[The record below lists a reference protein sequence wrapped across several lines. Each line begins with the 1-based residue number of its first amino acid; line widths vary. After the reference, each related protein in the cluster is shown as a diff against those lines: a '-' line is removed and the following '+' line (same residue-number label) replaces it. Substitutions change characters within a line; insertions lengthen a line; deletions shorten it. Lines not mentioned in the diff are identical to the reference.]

1 MTPVIIGDGLQD
13 LITRRGQTITIKT
26 WTPGALDPEYKVP
39 LAPTPTDT
47 SVLAIIEDNPR
58 RMVHRTAAGI
68 EVVSDVDV
76 YVHAGDEPTL
86 TQGQQPPSVV
96 DEDGNVYEV
105 QLVEQNRLGVRRLRC
120 ERERNS

>member
-1 MTPVIIGDGLQD
+1 MTPAIIGEGLQG

-26 WTPGALDPEYKVP
+26 WTAGALDPEYKVP
-39 LAPTPTDT
+39 LAPTSTDT
-47 SVLAIIEDNPR
+47 SVLAIIADNPR
-58 RMVHRTAAGI
+58 RTVLRTSAGI

-76 YVHAGDEPTL
+76 YVHAGNEPAL
-86 TQGQQPPSVV
+86 TEGQQPPSVV
-96 DEDGNVYEV
+96 DEDGAVYEV